1 MLTGASGFIGR
12 HLTSRLLSDR
22 RHEIFCLVRPG
33 TPCASG
39 VTPVLCD
46 LARHETI
53 ESFPP
58 VETIIHLA
66 QSHQYRNF
74 PIAAEDIF
82 AINTLATARLL
93 DYGTPAR
100 RRRDS
105 SLPRPPAS
113 IPLATP
119 YARRMPLC
127 SLTTFTLRR
136 RSRPKR

>member
-93 DYGTPAR
+93 DYGRQRGVAEIHPCLDR
-100 RRRDS
+100 QCLFR
-105 SLPRPPAS
+105 LQP
-113 IPLATP
+113 
-119 YARRMPLC
+119 RMPGGC
-127 SLTTFTLRR
+127 RFAA
-136 RSRPKR
+136 